1 MADEGSKVWQRV
13 LAQGSRI
20 TATSLRVL
28 FDQDSTRS
36 ERFSRYLGGGAAQIG
51 LENQDLVLVD
61 FSKQLI
67 DQQALN
73 ELLVLSRDLQI
84 VEQFAEM
91 RNGLKINLTEHQSVL
106 HTALRADSK
115 TSVIVDGVDVV
126 AEVHA
131 ERETLRRFVDAVRT
145 DKRFKKIIN
154 VGIGGSDLGP
164 ALIYDALFG
173 TYES

>member
-36 ERFSRYLGGGAAQIG
+36 ERFSRYLGGDAAQNV
-51 LENQDLVLVD
+51 LQNQDLVFVD

-73 ELLVLSRDLQI
+73 ELLVLARDLQI

-91 RNGLKINLTEHQSVL
+91 RNGLKINLTEQQSVL
-106 HTALRADSK
+106 HTALRSDMK

-131 ERETLRRFVDAVRT
+131 ERKALRKFVDAVRT

-154 VGIGGSDLGP
+154 IGIGGSDLGP
-164 ALIYDALFG
+164 ALIL
-173 TYES
+173 SLIHI